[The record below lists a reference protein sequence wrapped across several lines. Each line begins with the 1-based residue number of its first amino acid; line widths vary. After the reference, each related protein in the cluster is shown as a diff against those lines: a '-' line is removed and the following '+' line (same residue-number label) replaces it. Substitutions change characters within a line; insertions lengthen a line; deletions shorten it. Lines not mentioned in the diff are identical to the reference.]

1 MNGSS
6 SQNRCREIGRLVGTF
21 VDGQL
26 DPVSMVD
33 VEEHVASCEV
43 CKERM
48 MLDRATRASVKKSV
62 TSVALPGSLDA
73 FTARA
78 KASMMASAAME
89 EARAEREVNTPTPLG
104 RVFGWRTMLPLSS
117 AAAIAL
123 MWGVVSSHG
132 PVVGTSS
139 RLQAGFGNDFL
150 SDLVAEHS
158 RPLPPERTDPKELRA
173 FERYVGVPVHP
184 PVFNKKPARFLGGRV
199 LPVHHERAA
208 MLQYELGDGAGAQRV
223 SVFIYD
229 PKNLHIGGM
238 SPHPVGTAEVQVGQ
252 ADGYSVAVT
261 QHGGVAYAVASD
273 MDPNSIAEFAATAE
287 TY

>member
-1 MNGSS
+1 VSLGS
-6 SQNRCREIGRLVGTF
+6 SQNGCREVGRLVSTF

-26 DPVSMVD
+26 DPVSMVE
-33 VEEHVASCEV
+33 VEEHIASCAL
-43 CKERM
+43 CKERVL
-48 MLDRATRASVKKSV
+48 LDKATRVSVKKAVSSV
-62 TSVALPGSLDA
+62 ELPGGLDA
-73 FTARA
+73 FASRA
-78 KASMMASAAME
+78 KASMLASAALDDLQAKE
-89 EARAEREVNTPTPLG
+89 KKASTESRI
-104 RVFGWRTMLPLSS
+104 FGWRTTLPLAT

-132 PVVGTSS
+132 PAGGKSAK
-139 RLQAGFGNDFL
+139 LEAGFGNDFL
-150 SDLVAEHS
+150 SDIVAEHS

-184 PVFNKKPARFLGGRV
+184 PVFSKKPARFLGGRV

-208 MLQYELGDGAGAQRV
+208 MLQYELGDGAAAQRV

-238 SPHPVGTAEVQVGQ
+238 QPHPVGTADVQVGQ

-261 QHGGVAYAVASD
+261 QHAGVAYAVASD
-273 MDPNSIAEFAATAE
+273 MDPAQIAEFAATAE